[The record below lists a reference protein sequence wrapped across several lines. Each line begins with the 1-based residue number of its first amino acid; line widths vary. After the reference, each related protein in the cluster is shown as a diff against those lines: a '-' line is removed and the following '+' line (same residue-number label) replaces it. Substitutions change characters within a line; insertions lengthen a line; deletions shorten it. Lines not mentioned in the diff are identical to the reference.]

1 MPKTGKADCVSVD
14 RLGGLGGFGL
24 PGSRIRSG
32 GELPL
37 AQLSDADRKS
47 LDALFARG
55 ARKAAVM
62 PDAFRYRITLTVAGS
77 AKTIEVA
84 EDDVPQAVRDCVRD
98 TLA

>member
-1 MPKTGKADCVSVD
+1 MAGTDKDDCVKVE

-37 AQLSDADRKS
+37 ARLSAADRNA

-62 PDAFRYRITLTVAGS
+62 PDGFRYRITLTRAGS

-84 EDDVPQAVRDCVRD
+84 EGEVPIAVRDCVKD